1 MVIPLCVGILEGFLQ
16 AIWEVLG
23 ANTISYKMFMAQF
36 LGPIG
41 FLWTPYQL
49 TTTYRLP
56 AKTQLFFHLIWP
68 DHHFR
73 KKCSK

>member
-36 LGPIG
+36 LGFFVDP
-41 FLWTPYQL
+41 LS
-49 TTTYRLP
+49 TYNNLP
-56 AKTQLFFHLIWP
+56 VT
-68 DHHFR
+68 
-73 KKCSK
+73 C